1 MSIKKRTLFNQ
12 KSTDMTQGRIL
23 PLLVTFAVPILLGNI
38 FQQLYNMVDTWVVG
52 NYVSNEAFSAVGSV
66 GPIINALIGFFL
78 GLSSGAGV
86 VVSRH
91 FGAGDEE
98 DVNKTVHTA
107 IIMTAF
113 FSVIVTAAGVLMT
126 PFFLNMMK
134 TPPEVMPESLSY
146 LTIYFAGISGLML
159 YNIGAAILQAIGDS
173 RSPFIF
179 LTVSAAL
186 NVIGDFV
193 FVLVF
198 DMGVAG
204 VAWATIISQWVSALL
219 VIITLMRTDTCV
231 KLKLGSLRFDLDKF
245 SMIVR
250 IGIPAGIQ
258 MAITSFSNIFVQS
271 YINYFGAD
279 CMSGWTAYG
288 KIDSVMLLPMRAV
301 GVAATTF
308 VGQNIG
314 VGDDERVKAGIRTAQ
329 FLSFVSLGI
338 SMIPVMLFAPQLVA
352 FFNPKP
358 EVIELGALIIRVMSP
373 CYFIICVYDVLVGVM
388 RGAGDAKTPMF
399 IMLFSFVVFRQIYL
413 YVMTNYIAN
422 EVVPV
427 IMGYPLGWLV
437 CAVLI
442 VIAFRKSKY
451 TRKYARL

>member
-1 MSIKKRTLFNQ
+1 VSIKKRTLFNQ

-442 VIAFRKSKY
+442 VIAFRRSKY
-451 TRKYARL
+451 TRRYARL

>member
-442 VIAFRKSKY
+442 VIAFRRSKY
-451 TRKYARL
+451 TRRYARL

>member
-1 MSIKKRTLFNQ
+1 VSVKKRALFGQ
-12 KSTDMTQGRIL
+12 KSMNMTQGRIL
-23 PLLVTFAVPILLGNI
+23 PLLVTFALPILLGNI

-86 VVSRH
+86 VVSQH

-107 IIMTAF
+107 IIMTAVF
-113 FSVIVTAAGVLMT
+113 AVAATAAGVLLT

-134 TPPEVMPESLSY
+134 TPPDVMPESLSY
-146 LTIYFAGISGLML
+146 LTIYFAGISGLMF

-186 NVIGDFV
+186 NIIGDLV

-204 VAWATIISQWVSALL
+204 VAWATIISQFVSALL

-231 KLKLGSLRFDLDKF
+231 KLKLSRLRFDREKF
-245 SMIVR
+245 ERIVS
-250 IGIPAGIQ
+250 IGIPAGLQ

-279 CMSGWTAYG
+279 TMSGWTAYG
-288 KIDSVMLLPMRAV
+288 KIDSVMMLPMRAV
-301 GVAATTF
+301 SVAATTF

-314 VGDDERVKAGIRTAQ
+314 IGDDERVKSGIRVAQ
-329 FLSFVSLGI
+329 LLSFVSLGI
-338 SMIPVMLFAPQLVA
+338 AMIPVMVFAPQLVA
-352 FFNPKP
+352 FFNAKP
-358 EVIELGALIIRVMSP
+358 EVVELGTLIIRVMSP
-373 CYFIICVYDVLVGVM
+373 CYLIICVYDVLIGVM
-388 RGAGDAKTPMF
+388 RGAGDAKAPMF

-437 CAVLI
+437 CAILI
-442 VIAFRKSKY
+442 IYFFRKSEK

>member
-1 MSIKKRTLFNQ
+1 
-12 KSTDMTQGRIL
+12 MTQGRIL

-442 VIAFRKSKY
+442 VIAFRRSKY
-451 TRKYARL
+451 TRRYARL